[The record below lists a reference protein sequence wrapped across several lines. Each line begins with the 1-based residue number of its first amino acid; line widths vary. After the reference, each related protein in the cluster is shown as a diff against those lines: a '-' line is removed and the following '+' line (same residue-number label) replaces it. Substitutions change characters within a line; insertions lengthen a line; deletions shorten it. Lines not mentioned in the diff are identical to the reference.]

1 MVIHGI
7 ARRSARPQSHAPAPP
22 DVRPLTPDDVGLLR
36 LDWRHRH
43 DPAEVRRLVGAFPGR
58 SMWVPATGEFVL
70 IALWRNRTDIVHV
83 AEMSAVRDAG
93 ALLREAGHAAGEL
106 GSEMLVVVEN
116 DERRHPRFYREHG
129 FHLIDSVISMERD
142 SGYGL
147 PSESGQLRF
156 APVRIESALLPTI
169 EAIDHRAF
177 PWFWWNSH
185 DEFASYLT
193 MPDVSVLAGLLDD
206 RVVSYFGVTEY
217 AGWGHLDRIAVDPV
231 AQGTGIGAQTL
242 SGAITLLLSRG
253 AGMIGLSTQADN
265 HRSQRLYARAGFARR
280 ADADYRIYGKA
291 LGSTSID
298 QLLGRACSPDGLIL
312 VDNQQ

>member
-7 ARRSARPQSHAPAPP
+7 ARRSARPQSHAQASP
-22 DVRPLTPDDVGLLR
+22 DVRPLTPGDVGLLR

-58 SMWVPATGEFVL
+58 SMWIPATGEFVL
-70 IALWRNRTDIVHV
+70 IAPWRNRTDIVHI
-83 AEMSAVRDAG
+83 AELSAVRDVGTLIAN
-93 ALLREAGHAAGEL
+93 AAHAAGER
-106 GSEMLVVVEN
+106 GAEMLVVVEN
-116 DERRHPRFYREHG
+116 DERRRPRFYREHG
-129 FHLIDSVISMERD
+129 FQLIDSVISMERH
-142 SGYGL
+142 GAYGL
-147 PSESGQLRF
+147 PAESGQMRF
-156 APVRIESALLPTI
+156 TPVRIESEVLPAI
-169 EAIDHRAF
+169 EAVDQRAF

-185 DEFASYLT
+185 DEFVSYLT
-193 MPDVSVLAGLLDD
+193 MPDVSVLAGLLDE

-242 SGAITLLLSRG
+242 SGAITLLRSRG

-265 HRSQRLYARAGFARR
+265 HRSQRLYARAGFSR

-298 QLLGRACSPDGLIL
+298 QLLGRACASDGPIL
-312 VDNQQ
+312 VDSQQ